1 MDLTA
6 TKLFDIQGRNALATG
21 GTSGIGLMMAKGLI
35 ANGIGTLYVTGN
47 EPPEVFDQRI
57 RVLHSFAQASGS
69 NCVIYGCVSPCAPIY
84 RQGRIGQV
92 DLSRPDEIKKL
103 SNFLHE
109 QEDNL
114 DILLSNAGIRR
125 DPTIPVKSY
134 STARLAEIQ
143 ESLLSHS
150 HAAWGETFSVNSTAH
165 FFLVAELLDLL
176 GESAKLGDG
185 RGCVVI
191 TSSCASMH
199 NCTNVD
205 LTSYAASKAATDHI
219 VAMLAAKVGRF
230 GIRVNGINPGCIS
243 LSILMLI

>member
-1 MDLTA
+1 M
-6 TKLFDIQGRNALATG
+6 
-21 GTSGIGLMMAKGLI
+21 GLSPI
-35 ANGIGTLYVTGN
+35 
-47 EPPEVFDQRI
+47 
-57 RVLHSFAQASGS
+57 
-69 NCVIYGCVSPCAPIY
+69 CVPVY

-109 QEDNL
+109 QEDHL
-114 DILLSNAGIRR
+114 DILLSNAGVRR
-125 DPTIPVKSY
+125 DPTIPVQSY
-134 STARLAEIQ
+134 STASLVEIQ

-165 FFLVAELLDLL
+165 FFLVAELLGLL

-230 GIRVNGINPGCIS
+230 GIRVNGINPGCIPRS
-243 LSILMLI
+243 VSMLILVFDT

>member
-1 MDLTA
+1 MSLQ
-6 TKLFDIQGRNALATG
+6 FDI
-21 GTSGIGLMMAKGLI
+21 I
-35 ANGIGTLYVTGN
+35 
-47 EPPEVFDQRI
+47 D
-57 RVLHSFAQASGS
+57 
-69 NCVIYGCVSPCAPIY
+69 

-92 DLSRPDEIKKL
+92 NLSRPDEIKKL

-109 QEDNL
+109 QEDHL

-125 DPTIPVKSY
+125 DPAIPVQSY
-134 STARLAEIQ
+134 SSASLAEIQ

-165 FFLVAELLDLL
+165 FFLTAELLGLL
-176 GESAKLGDG
+176 GESAKRGDG

-230 GIRVNGINPGCIS
+230 GIRVNGINPGCILSPKINADLS
-243 LSILMLI
+243 L